1 MQTLYHLYLL
11 FGLPAILLAD
21 TNITSEVTGH
31 VTLTVDRSP
40 YVASEGLNI
49 QEGSMLEVEAGVIVK
64 FAPGRGVDI
73 HGNLL
78 LQSTE
83 NNKITFTLWPDA
95 EIDLTLTNRS
105 GSIRLTGNVEDKG
118 LLEVKIGNSWQ
129 TLCDSRLSNLNI
141 YKNWMKTMSMVS
153 TTVNSITK

>member
-1 MQTLYHLYLL
+1 MKMIFYLYLL
-11 FGLPAILLAD
+11 LGLTAILLAD
-21 TNITSEVTGH
+21 TDIRSEVTGH

-49 QEGSMLEVEAGVIVK
+49 QEGGMLEVEAGVTVK
-64 FAPGRGVDI
+64 FAPGRGVDV

-78 LQSTE
+78 LQSTKDD
-83 NNKITFTLWPDA
+83 KITFTLWRDA

-105 GSIRLTGNVEDKG
+105 DAIRLTGNVEDRG

-141 YKNWMKTMSMVS
+141 YKNWMKTMSTVS